1 MAGWKSSW
9 NSLAVR
15 LMLSF
20 TLYVVAVTAVFTIS
34 PYTFVRDTLAEG
46 LAGRGEARLKMVQ
59 GPVSGYLSLGMI
71 NSVQSHI
78 AEVPKELTEI
88 SYVALADAKG
98 VFLAHSDPTQVE
110 KPWSGKGVVPQ
121 GAGGATR
128 QGTTYRGERILEVA
142 APILVEEKPAGTMI
156 IGLNYREVDNILGKL
171 MRRLALI
178 GFLVLAVSLVSTRP
192 FTTHV
197 VSGLTRMGKMTREV
211 ARGELREKVPEEGFE
226 EIRAL
231 ARDFNAMSE
240 NLRTVLAQIQETGA
254 SVGSFSSNFMTVIQD
269 QAASASQQ
277 ATSVAEVTATMEE
290 LSRTSRQIA
299 QNAESVKEA
308 ASKSV
313 EVAQAGTTLGRE
325 GVEAMA
331 QIKERVGDIARKTLF
346 LGEKSHE
353 IGKVMEIIKEI
364 ASEIH
369 LLALNAAI
377 ESAAAGEHG
386 RRFAV
391 VASEVRRLAEKTR
404 ESTETIRGIITE
416 IQSATNSSVEATE
429 QGSREV
435 ERWKETIRLSSEAFS
450 EIIAT
455 IERTSEASTQISL
468 ATHQQTS
475 ANEQVVQAM
484 RQIEEMVRVTASKMK
499 ESSASASRLRE
510 MAGMLQE
517 KTAVFRV

>member
-1 MAGWKSSW
+1 MRW
-9 NSLAVR
+9 NSLSTRLLVTFAAMILAVLVVVTAFSYVRTKVALEQMLGNHGKMLLDAMETTAADR
-15 LMLSF
+15 LVLYDYVYLRNYVAELAAKETVLSF
-20 TLYVVAVTAVFTIS
+20 AAVVN
-34 PYTFVRDTLAEG
+34 AEG
-46 LAGRGEARLKMVQ
+46 NVIAHSDHAKEGKK
-59 GPVSGYLSLGMI
+59 VS
-71 NSVQSHI
+71 
-78 AEVPKELTEI
+78 E
-88 SYVALADAKG
+88 VALAGGAP
-98 VFLAHSDPTQVE
+98 VA
-110 KPWSGKGVVPQ
+110 GKGSSLSEREVSFKGSRVLELSSPVFI
-121 GAGGATR
+121 AGK
-128 QGTTYRGERILEVA
+128 QWGTVQLGV
-142 APILVEEKPAGTMI
+142 
-156 IGLNYREVDNILGKL
+156 NYRNMDSLL
-171 MRRLALI
+171 RRLA
-178 GFLVLAVSLVSTRP
+178 GTVVLVGGLLLVAAIAGARA
-192 FTTHV
+192 FV
-197 VSGLTRMGKMTREV
+197 GRMTSDINLLVQSAGQI
-211 ARGELREKVPEEGFE
+211 AAGELREQVPEKGVDEVQ
-226 EIRAL
+226 AL
-231 ARDFNAMSE
+231 ARAFNAMAE
-240 NLRTVLAQIQETGA
+240 NLRTVLRQIQETGA